1 MGRGIQEIRD
11 MCKSYGNPTP
21 DFKVD
26 ADAVFV
32 TFYSL
37 AEIGGT
43 DKNVAQ
49 KKSIESRIVELIK
62 NNNKIS
68 REKIAKEFGVSKKT
82 IERQLAKMRDKLQF
96 VGRGYSGHWEI
107 TQ

>member
-49 KKSIESRIVELIK
+49 EKS
-62 NNNKIS
+62 
-68 REKIAKEFGVSKKT
+68 